1 MQTGSLVV
9 GKYGQGSES
18 MPNGDLEQ
26 RVAALEGQ
34 AGGGGGGQQAGGES
48 VEAFLAGALTAYAAS
63 QQGGAQGIA
72 GGQAGGQ
79 QGIFGWNPTKYDSF
93 FWCKSRFMCNPQ
105 SLSCLC

>member
-1 MQTGSLVV
+1 
-9 GKYGQGSES
+9 

-34 AGGGGGGQQAGGES
+34 TGGGGQQAGGDPA
-48 VEAFLAGALTAYAAS
+48 VQAFLAGALTAYAAS

-72 GGQAGGQ
+72 GGGQAGGE
-79 QGIFGWNPTKYDSF
+79 QGIFGWNPTKYDSI

-105 SLSCLC
+105 SVSCLC